1 MTYIPLQNSHSQD
14 KAPAPI
20 WGLTIP
26 PRPDGSLR
34 HGGSS
39 LCHSAPKRDSGSTP
53 QAAQP
58 IQKSGLL
65 QGRGKTGR
73 PLPRRREAS
82 AATPRL
88 HRYRFF
94 FCLHRRR
101 RLDWSYSF
109 HPKGRRPLPQRGRAS
124 VPRRLEGIVI
134 FVGASE
140 TRLRICKRWKEK
152 WGVVHPPQ
160 EKHNLQKRG
169 LFFLKRLMIEGRVA
183 LHPMSLGSGSP
194 Q

>member
-1 MTYIPLQNSHSQD
+1 MRVRIGPNAAMSGPCPASQVGGVVTYIPLQNSHSQD

-88 HRYRFF
+88 HRYNTISVF
-94 FCLHRRR
+94 
-101 RLDWSYSF
+101 
-109 HPKGRRPLPQRGRAS
+109 AS
-124 VPRRLEGIVI
+124 TAAADLIGPILSV
-134 FVGASE
+134 
-140 TRLRICKRWKEK
+140 LRIA
-152 WGVVHPPQ
+152 VPY
-160 EKHNLQKRG
+160 LRG
-169 LFFLKRLMIEGRVA
+169 GGRQYPV
-183 LHPMSLGSGSP
+183 G
-194 Q
+194 